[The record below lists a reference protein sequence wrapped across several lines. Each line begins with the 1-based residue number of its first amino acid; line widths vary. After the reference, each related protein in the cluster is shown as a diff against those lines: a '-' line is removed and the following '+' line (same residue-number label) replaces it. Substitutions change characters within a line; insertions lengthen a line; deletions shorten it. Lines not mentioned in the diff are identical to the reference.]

1 MDDISK
7 SLGISKKTLY
17 ATFNDKNEIVD
28 SLCELIL
35 LENIKI
41 MEQITTFSKD
51 PIHEMIGAG
60 KHMSSVFSKINP
72 VFFYDLKR
80 FYPSAWIKFENFKH
94 KDIMNMVQKNMK
106 LGIAKKLYR
115 SGLNIKIMSKYRV
128 AQFDLALD
136 QLIFPPDIYSLAQMQ
151 VLLLDHFLHGI
162 TTIKGHKLLN
172 KYKQLK
178 TDE

>member
-1 MDDISK
+1 
-7 SLGISKKTLY
+7 
-17 ATFNDKNEIVD
+17 
-28 SLCELIL
+28 
-35 LENIKI
+35 
-41 MEQITTFSKD
+41 
-51 PIHEMIGAG
+51 
-60 KHMSSVFSKINP
+60 
-72 VFFYDLKR
+72 
-80 FYPSAWIKFENFKH
+80 
-94 KDIMNMVQKNMK
+94 
-106 LGIAKKLYR
+106 
-115 SGLNIKIMSKYRV
+115 MSKYRV